1 MIRISKVINKMF
13 MLCFSKLYELKKL
26 TLSISATIMTC
37 IMVPIRN
44 INANN
49 AVIMANLFP
58 LLNTVEAEQ
67 HI

>member
-26 TLSISATIMTC
+26 TLGISATIMTC

>member
-1 MIRISKVINKMF
+1 

-58 LLNTVEAEQ
+58 MLNTVEVEQ